1 LYVVW
6 STDDPNGLPIAEV
19 ISRHFDNADE
29 AREFGGIR
37 IPVFV
42 RYQAMSDASTAPRPI
57 NLDEAEHNLIVAIG
71 TRHLSERIAD
81 EPAWSD
87 WFDDLSTRFKQRGNK
102 DRFVVLSLDSSVMEV
117 RGFRNRQA
125 IRAFQWPFNIHS
137 QGSLTRLLLLLTNR
151 AGSILLQ
158 GDKAAT
164 PGTPTRTPKQRLF
177 ISHAKLDG
185 ANDAVRIRERL
196 DEMDFGIEPFV
207 DANDLTAGE
216 EFTDELEA
224 EIADATLL
232 AIHTDAYG
240 SRPFCRW
247 EILRAK
253 FHRRP
258 IYIVHRLKQGESRV
272 FPYGG
277 NAPLMVVTDLSQDT
291 IDKILLA
298 AMTVVLRGMVWHRH
312 ADTVIAASGETD
324 TLALARTPELVDLA
338 HIKMRKDQATPRLI
352 VYPDP
357 PLSDEEREL
366 IPALGIGIDVIALSE
381 LKAKI

>member
-1 LYVVW
+1 MYLIW
-6 STDDPNGLPIAEV
+6 SPDNPVGLPLAEV
-19 ISRHFDNADE
+19 LSRHFDNADE

-42 RYQAMSDASTAPRPI
+42 RYEALSAASTAPRPI
-57 NLDEAEHNLIVAIG
+57 DLDDAEHNLVVAIG
-71 TRHLSERIAD
+71 THHLSDRIAD
-81 EPAWSD
+81 DQAWSD
-87 WFDDLSTRFKQRGNK
+87 WFDDLSARFSQRGDK
-102 DRFVVLSLDSSVMEV
+102 DRFVVLSLDSNVLAV
-117 RGFRNRQA
+117 QGFPNRHA
-125 IRAFQWPFNIHS
+125 IRAYEWPFDLQSTDSRTH
-137 QGSLTRLLLLLTNR
+137 LLLLLTNR
-151 AGSILLQ
+151 AGSILVQ
-158 GDKAAT
+158 DANPAV
-164 PGTPTRTPKQRLF
+164 PGGLKRTPKQRLF
-177 ISHAKLDG
+177 ISHAKMDG
-185 ANDAVRIRERL
+185 TDDAVRIRKRL
-196 DEMDFGIEPFV
+196 DKMDFGIEPFV

-216 EFTDELEA
+216 EFTEELEA

-277 NAPLMVVTDLSQDT
+277 NAPLLVVTDLNQET

-298 AMTVVLRGMVWHRH
+298 AMTIVLRGMVWRRH
-312 ADTVIAASGETD
+312 AEAVIASKGVQDA
-324 TLALARTPELVDLA
+324 LPLARTPELVDLA
-338 HIKMRKDQATPRLI
+338 HIKMRKDAPAPRMI

-366 IPALGIGIDVIALSE
+366 IPALNLGIEVIALSE

>member
-1 LYVVW
+1 
-6 STDDPNGLPIAEV
+6 
-19 ISRHFDNADE
+19 
-29 AREFGGIR
+29 
-37 IPVFV
+37 
-42 RYQAMSDASTAPRPI
+42 
-57 NLDEAEHNLIVAIG
+57 
-71 TRHLSERIAD
+71 
-81 EPAWSD
+81 
-87 WFDDLSTRFKQRGNK
+87 
-102 DRFVVLSLDSSVMEV
+102 
-117 RGFRNRQA
+117 
-125 IRAFQWPFNIHS
+125 
-137 QGSLTRLLLLLTNR
+137 
-151 AGSILLQ
+151 
-158 GDKAAT
+158 
-164 PGTPTRTPKQRLF
+164 
-177 ISHAKLDG
+177 
-185 ANDAVRIRERL
+185 
-196 DEMDFGIEPFV
+196 MDFGIEPFV

-232 AIHTDAYG
+232 AVHTDAYG

-277 NAPLMVVTDLSQDT
+277 NAPLMVVTDLDQDT

-298 AMTVVLRGMVWHRH
+298 AMTLVLRGMVWRRH
-312 ADTVIAASGETD
+312 ADAVIAASGETG

-338 HIKMRKDQATPRLI
+338 HIKMRKDQAPPRLI

-357 PLSDEEREL
+357 PLSDEERVL
-366 IPALGIGIDVIALSE
+366 IPALGLDIDVIALSE